1 MAFKFTDGE
10 KWLLKI
16 AGISA
21 AVIAI
26 TNVYAFYRNNIW
38 QPKVEVKSVDFK
50 KGVAELIV
58 NGKPV
63 TIKGD
68 SSYLIAGVWGLKFGY
83 TFKGNGQRV
92 YDRIE
97 ILKNGLVHGVIK
109 KAEGEETVSF
119 TANEATYYDDVFNG
133 MNAMKEGEWIN
144 AKKFVGGTSDKGC

>member
-1 MAFKFTDGE
+1 MAFKFDEGE
-10 KWLLKI
+10 KWILKI

-21 AVIAI
+21 AIIAI

-50 KGVAELIV
+50 KGLADLIV

-68 SSYLIAGVWGLKFGY
+68 SSYLISGAWGLKFGY
-83 TFKGNGQRV
+83 TFKGNGKRV

-97 ILKNGLVHGVIK
+97 ILKNGLVHGVIRQ
-109 KAEGEETVSF
+109 AEGEEMESF
-119 TANEATYYDDVFNG
+119 TANESTYFDNVLKG
-133 MNAMKEGEWIN
+133 MSGEKEGEFIS
-144 AKKFVGGTSDKGC
+144 AKSFVGNDNMTKW

>member
-1 MAFKFTDGE
+1 MAFKLSDGE
-10 KWLLKI
+10 KWFLKV

-21 AVIAI
+21 AVVAI

-50 KGVAELIV
+50 KGVAELII
-58 NGKPV
+58 NGKPI

-68 SSYLIAGVWGLKFGY
+68 SSYLIRGVWGVKFGY

-109 KAEGEETVSF
+109 KAEGEEVVSF
-119 TANEATYYDDVFNG
+119 TANEDTYYDNVLKG
-133 MNAMKEGEWIN
+133 MSGEKDGEFVA
-144 AKKFVGGTSDKGC
+144 AKSFVGNDNIVKW